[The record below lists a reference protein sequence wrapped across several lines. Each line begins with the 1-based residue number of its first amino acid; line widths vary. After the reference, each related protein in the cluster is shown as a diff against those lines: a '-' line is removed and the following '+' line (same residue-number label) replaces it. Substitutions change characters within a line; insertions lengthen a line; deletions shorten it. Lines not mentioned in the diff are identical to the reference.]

1 MRARSICAVLMIAG
15 LFAACGS
22 AEPESEE
29 PGVESEAG
37 SPEKDEEEAASRAAN
52 LAAMNEARDEALALL
67 KRASAFLA
75 EQKQFRVRVVIG
87 FEVLQETGQMLEFGG
102 ERTATVRRP
111 DRLRFEGRNRNG
123 EERIILFDGTS
134 IGMVFPSDRAY
145 ASVKRPGDLDQAL
158 DYMIDELDAP
168 LPMADLFYTD
178 LYSKVGQK
186 IDFGFVVGDSL
197 IGERL
202 CDHLAFSSE
211 NLDVQMWV
219 EKSERPLLAR
229 IVFTYKL
236 EEGKPRFW
244 AQVLNWELEPET
256 PDSLFGLTPPEGAE
270 RLPVRAI
277 DAAEAEGGA
286 M

>member
-1 MRARSICAVLMIAG
+1 MRARPICAVLMVAG

-37 SPEKDEEEAASRAAN
+37 GPAEDEEEAASRAAN
-52 LAAMNEARDEALALL
+52 LAAMNAARDEALALL
-67 KRASAFLA
+67 KRASDFLA

-123 EERIILFDGTS
+123 EERIVLFDGTS

-168 LPMADLFYTD
+168 LPMADLFYEG
-178 LYSKVGQK
+178 LYSKVGQN

-219 EKSERPLLAR
+219 EKSERPLLAL
-229 IVFTYKL
+229 IVFTYNL
-236 EEGKPRFW
+236 LEGKPPFW
-244 AQVLNWELEPET
+244 AQLLEWELDPET
-256 PDSLFGLTPPEGAE
+256 PESLFAHSPPEGAE
-270 RLPVRAI
+270 RLPFRVT
-277 DAAEAEGGA
+277 DAAEAEGGTK
-286 M
+286 

>member
-37 SPEKDEEEAASRAAN
+37 SPAEDEEEAASRAAN

-123 EERIILFDGTS
+123 EQRIVLFDGTS
-134 IGMVFPSDRAY
+134 IAMVFPNEKAY
-145 ASVKRPGDLDQAL
+145 AAVERPGELDQAL

-168 LPMADLFYTD
+168 MAMADLFYTD
-178 LYSKVGQK
+178 LYSNVAQK
-186 IDFGFVVGDSL
+186 IELGLVVGDSR

-211 NLDVQMWV
+211 SLGVQIWV
-219 EKSERPLLAR
+219 EKGERPVPAR

-236 EEGKPRFW
+236 LEGKPH
-244 AQVLNWELEPET
+244 V
-256 PDSLFGLTPPEGAE
+256 DS
-270 RLPVRAI
+270 
-277 DAAEAEGGA
+277 
-286 M
+286 